1 MAQDFRHGHGRHR
14 QTQFKRKSQQTNSKA
29 TKQISVSMIWIAGF
43 AVSAI
48 VLIGFFV
55 TQHFVNQVQQEQAKP
70 VEKSIYL
77 AAKELQEKATES
89 VEEVTE
95 KLEPKP
101 VVVEAVNVVEEE
113 RLVEQNSAP
122 RYSFYEGLAKTEV
135 VVDAVPISVQLEQPY
150 YIQAGTF
157 GSERIALK
165 EKARLEKLGQT
176 LDLST
181 YQGTKKLYFRLRVGP
196 FSDRLTL
203 NKRRNELRRLGVD
216 TLLVKAPKPA
226 Q

>member
-48 VLIGFFV
+48 ILVGFFV
-55 TQHFVNQVQQEQAKP
+55 TQHFVNQTQQEQAKP

-77 AAKELQEKATES
+77 AAKELQEKASES
-89 VEEVTE
+89 VEQVSE
-95 KLEPKP
+95 KLEPKA
-101 VVVEAVNVVEEE
+101 VVVEAVKLPEEE
-113 RLVEQNSAP
+113 LLLSQNSAP
-122 RYSFYEGLAKTEV
+122 KYSFYEGLAKSEV

-157 GSERIALK
+157 GSERVALK
-165 EKARLEKLGQT
+165 EKSRLAKMGQT

-181 YQGTKKLYFRLRVGP
+181 YQGSKKLYYRLRVGP
-196 FSDRLTL
+196 FTDRLTL
-203 NKRRNELRRLGVD
+203 NKKRNELRKLGVD
-216 TLLVKAPKPA
+216 TLLVKAPKVTE
-226 Q
+226 